1 MVCHS
6 GGSYGRGGGT
16 SPMNI
21 HEVGGEVMGLLG
33 WASTEDG
40 GGKTSKHCTQ
50 QESLYHHS
58 RASQFWALLPWERV
72 WRLLGYHQTKIAGTE
87 TMGVCLWYLTL
98 ILSTSTQLYQTDYT
112 KGSDASHLDKSLVS
126 FLFSLLCIFQLI
138 VLKKSLVVDFNVSGN
153 TT

>member
-72 WRLLGYHQTKIAGTE
+72 WRLLGYH
-87 TMGVCLWYLTL
+87 
-98 ILSTSTQLYQTDYT
+98 
-112 KGSDASHLDKSLVS
+112 
-126 FLFSLLCIFQLI
+126 
-138 VLKKSLVVDFNVSGN
+138 
-153 TT
+153 